1 MKTQIPQEEQSAA
14 AASRSVDVSQ
24 AGTVWY
30 DGARRLVGYAQQ
42 ARRGARALWDGP
54 SLMRLRRLT
63 LAARR
68 ARWSGAVVIVLG
80 AVLTTLF
87 IAGVDHLVYLP
98 NYGIIYLPT
107 IAFIAYY
114 WDWLHGAVAALLD
127 LCCIYVF
134 FAPPFVSIK
143 PLTTTIVAQLL
154 TDAAVIAFVLA
165 VVQLAASR
173 RALAEHEA
181 TRFAS
186 LASVGVALAGELNED
201 RLLHL
206 IARTACD
213 LTGAGFAA
221 FTLRPV
227 DALGRPIAPSRGDLF
242 HLAAVVGVTPA
253 EERLFRHMPLGGEG
267 LLAPIFRFGRTVRVA
282 DAAAAIYGAAPDDTG
297 AHGVRTNRREAT
309 RTLARAYS
317 RGALGVADL
326 KGVGLPRGHPVV
338 RSFLGAPLLDHMG
351 DVRGGL
357 LLGHT
362 EPDRFTA
369 EDERLL
375 IGLAAQAAT
384 ALENARLY
392 RAAQSQAQELDV
404 IFESIADGV
413 SLIDA
418 QGQPI
423 RENGAAKALRETLV
437 ADGVEAIPARVD
449 AEARSSALSVLTV
462 SGEPREYIVTVTPV
476 SGAATSERQLGSAD
490 GESGPQR
497 RATTPAS
504 DSDGDTAGA
513 VVVWHDVT
521 EAQQLIA
528 ERRARAEA
536 DARRALLQV
545 VIDELPS
552 GVYLVYGPE
561 ARLALANRT
570 ALTLWGAQWTV
581 GQPMVEFLR
590 EHGTYVLRPDNQ
602 PMPLEELATLHAAR
616 TGEPVHHHQEII
628 VRPDADPLPVLFNA
642 VTISSDLLRGL
653 QPGGSQSDE
662 SEEHVALV
670 VLQDMTPLKA
680 AERLKDEFIAMAAHE
695 LRTPMAAVKG
705 YSEMLQRGVT
715 GAHGT
720 PLEEW
725 QLEALDSIDLATT
738 RLVDLT
744 NDLLDVSRLQANRL
758 ELRIEPHDLLALIK
772 RVARRFQVTT
782 QKHHIVT
789 QSPQEYVVARI
800 DAPRMEQIVGNLL
813 SNAIK
818 YTPEGG
824 DIVVTVTA
832 DEAAGIARVG
842 VRDSGI
848 GIPVAQQEQLFARFA
863 RAENAR
869 ELGIGGT
876 GLGLYLCRELLAQME
891 GRIWFESQEG
901 DGTTVYFEAPLH
913 SAEDDQAS
921 S

>member
-1 MKTQIPQEEQSAA
+1 MKTQIPQEEPSTAS
-14 AASRSVDVSQ
+14 ASRPLTVPQ
-24 AGTVWY
+24 PGTIWHEGVQRLTEY
-30 DGARRLVGYAQQ
+30 AHRARRT
-42 ARRGARALWDGP
+42 ARAVWDGP
-54 SLMRLRRLT
+54 ALMRVRRLT

-68 ARWSGAVVIVLG
+68 ARWSGTAVIVLG
-80 AVLTTLF
+80 AVFTTLF
-87 IAGVDHLVYLP
+87 ISGVDHLVYLP

-107 IAFIAYY
+107 IAFIAYH
-114 WDWLHGAVAALLD
+114 WDWLHGAFAALLD

-134 FAPPFVSIK
+134 FAPPFMSIK
-143 PLTTTIVAQLL
+143 PLSTTVVAQLL

-173 RALAEHEA
+173 RAMAEREA

-186 LASVGVALAGELNED
+186 LASVGVALAGELNEE

-227 DALGRPIAPSRGDLF
+227 DALGRPITPSRGDLF
-242 HLAAVVGVTPA
+242 HLAAVVGVSPA

-282 DAAAAIYGAAPDDTG
+282 DASAAIYGAGADTS
-297 AHGVRTNRREAT
+297 GVPAAGVGRREAT
-309 RTLARAYS
+309 RTLARAYA
-317 RGALGVADL
+317 RGAMTAADL
-326 KGVGLPRGHPVV
+326 RGVGLPRGHPVV
-338 RSFLGAPLLDHMG
+338 RSFLGAPLLDHLG

-357 LLGHT
+357 LLGHM
-362 EPDRFTA
+362 ESDRFTA

-375 IGLAAQAAT
+375 MGLAAQAAT

-413 SLIDA
+413 TLIDA
-418 QGQPI
+418 EGQPI
-423 RENGAAKALRETLV
+423 RENGAAKTLRETLV
-437 ADGVEAIPARVD
+437 ADGAKGIPAQVG
-449 AEARSSALSVLTV
+449 AEPHSEALSVLTV
-462 SGEPREYIVTVTPV
+462 AGERREYIVSVTPV
-476 SGAATSERQLGSAD
+476 SGAKPE
-490 GESGPQR
+490 
-497 RATTPAS
+497 TPAERNEGGS
-504 DSDGDTAGA
+504 GARRRSAPQATDVPDDSAGA

-528 ERRARAEA
+528 ERRAHAEVE
-536 DARRALLQV
+536 ARRALLQV

-552 GVYLVYGPE
+552 GVYVVYGPE
-561 ARLALANRT
+561 ARLALANRM
-570 ALTLWGAQWTV
+570 AFSLWGAEWTV
-581 GQPMVEFLR
+581 GQPMAEFLQ
-590 EHGTYVLRPDNQ
+590 ENGTQVLRPDLQ
-602 PMPLEELATLHAAR
+602 PMPLEELATLRASR
-616 TGEPVHHHQEII
+616 SGEPVRHHQEVIA
-628 VRPDADPLPVLFNA
+628 RPETEPLPVLFNA
-642 VTISSDLLRGL
+642 VTIRSELMRDLW
-653 QPGGSQSDE
+653 PDVSQG
-662 SEEHVALV
+662 EEGEGHVVLV

-705 YSEMLQRGVT
+705 YSEMLQRGAT

-720 PLEEW
+720 PLEDW

-758 ELRIEPHDLLALIK
+758 ELRREPHDLLALTK

-789 QSPQEYVVARI
+789 QSPQEYVVARV

-832 DEAAGIARVG
+832 DEAQGVARVS

-848 GIPVAQQEQLFARFA
+848 GIPAEQQERLFARFA
-863 RAENAR
+863 RADNAR

-876 GLGLYLCRELLAQME
+876 GLGLYLCRELLAQMD
-891 GRIWFESQEG
+891 GHIWFESREG
-901 DGTTVYFEAPLH
+901 DGTTIHFDVPLQ
-913 SAEDDQAS
+913 SADEEQTLS
-921 S
+921 